1 MSILR
6 YAALA
11 AALTVAPPLA
21 AQTCGP
27 VVATQIGDRLYAAD
41 VDALELE
48 VLMPE
53 VFADRREGAVLYL
66 VEGSPPVWSD
76 IGLDEATVLSG
87 AAELV
92 YQGRPECDPR
102 GPREDLV
109 FDEDEGTVV
118 EPADDLVFTSEQGT
132 IVDPAAVAG
141 WVQPRDGLWR
151 AEVGPSEIDGCPP
164 MMRSAFPTAAPLPG
178 FSQEPRRLAFSRP
191 FDPNA
196 LELSRTARVT
206 WRRDAATQSFVAE
219 MAPEVFAQI
228 PQGEGGGSR
237 LAWRLRVES
246 PGAIVFARRMEIVLP
261 DVAAA
266 VVGMAGPCAV
276 TGTDR
281 WIRIGD

>member
-1 MSILR
+1 MSMLR
-6 YAALA
+6 NGALA
-11 AALTVAPPLA
+11 AAFLLATPLA

-41 VDALELE
+41 VDPLELE

-53 VFADRREGAVLYL
+53 VLADRREGTVLYL
-66 VEGSPPVWSD
+66 VEGSPPAWSD
-76 IGLDEATVLSG
+76 IGLDEATVVSG
-87 AAELV
+87 LEELV

-109 FDEDEGTVV
+109 FGENEGTVV
-118 EPADDLVFTSEQGT
+118 EPTDDLVFTPEEGT
-132 IVDPAAVAG
+132 IVDPANAAG
-141 WVQPRDGLWR
+141 WIQPRDGLWR
-151 AEVGPSEIDGCPP
+151 AEVGPSQMDGCPP
-164 MMRSAFPTAAPLPG
+164 MMRSAFQTAAPLPG
-178 FSQEPRRLAFSRP
+178 FSQEPRRLSFSRP

-206 WRRDAATQSFVAE
+206 WRRDAATRSFVTE

-246 PGAIVFARRMEIVLP
+246 PGAIVFARRLEIVLP

-266 VVGMAGPCAV
+266 VMGMAGPCAV

-281 WIRIGD
+281 WIRVGD